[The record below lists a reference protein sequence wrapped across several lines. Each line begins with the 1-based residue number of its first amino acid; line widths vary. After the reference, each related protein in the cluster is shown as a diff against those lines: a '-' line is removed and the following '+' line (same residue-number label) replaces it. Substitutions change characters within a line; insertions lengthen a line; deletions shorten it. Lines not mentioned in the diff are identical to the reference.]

1 LSRFGV
7 RSGKLPGLNE
17 IKEALVT
24 MPSKTLRV
32 ALAASL
38 LLAAAAP
45 AHAFRCGSRII
56 TRGDPA
62 EKVLQY
68 CGEPVA
74 VTKRL
79 KQRSY
84 FMESGVRVPG
94 ALEEVV
100 VEEWTYNLGPRL
112 LMRVVLLENGYVED
126 VKPLGYGY

>member
-1 LSRFGV
+1 
-7 RSGKLPGLNE
+7 
-17 IKEALVT
+17 

-38 LLAAAAP
+38 LLAVAAP

-62 EKVLQY
+62 EKILQY

-84 FMESGVRVPG
+84 FMESGARVPG

>member
-1 LSRFGV
+1 
-7 RSGKLPGLNE
+7 
-17 IKEALVT
+17 

-56 TRGDPA
+56 TRGDPV
-62 EKVLQY
+62 EKLLQY

-84 FMESGVRVPG
+84 FMESGVRLPG
-94 ALEEVV
+94 AIEEVV

-112 LMRVVLLENGYVED
+112 LMRLVVLENGYVED
-126 VKPLGYGY
+126 VRPLGYGY

>member
-1 LSRFGV
+1 M
-7 RSGKLPGLNE
+7 LPRR
-17 IKEALVT
+17 
-24 MPSKTLRV
+24 LRV
-32 ALAASL
+32 ALAAL
-38 LLAAAAP
+38 LLVAGAAP

-62 EKVLQY
+62 EKVLHY

-74 VTKRL
+74 VTQRR

-112 LMRVVLLENGYVED
+112 LMRVVVLEDGYVQD
-126 VKPLGYGY
+126 VKHLGYGN

>member
-1 LSRFGV
+1 
-7 RSGKLPGLNE
+7 
-17 IKEALVT
+17 
-24 MPSKTLRV
+24 MPSKGVRV
-32 ALAASL
+32 ALAAL
-38 LLAAAAP
+38 LLIAAAAP

-112 LMRVVLLENGYVED
+112 LMRVVLLENGYVEE
-126 VKPLGYGY
+126 VKHLGYGH

>member
-1 LSRFGV
+1 LGV
-7 RSGKLPGLNE
+7 RSGKLPGIE
-17 IKEALVT
+17 IREALVT

-56 TRGDPA
+56 TRGDPV

-84 FMESGVRVPG
+84 FMESGVRLPG
-94 ALEEVV
+94 AIEEVV

-112 LMRVVLLENGYVED
+112 LMRLVVLENGYVED